1 MQLHCEE
8 EARSAISEEARAPRV
23 MAAAPAVPPIMAEE
37 RIKSSSSSNNNNNN
51 EYDVNLSLRDR
62 VNLAVRKTIE
72 DNHHQQPAPA
82 PGVVR

>member
-1 MQLHCEE
+1 M
-8 EARSAISEEARAPRV
+8 
-23 MAAAPAVPPIMAEE
+23 AAPAPQVVAEE
-37 RIKSSSSSNNNNNN
+37 RIKSSSSTNNVNNN

-72 DNHHQQPAPA
+72 DNHHQHQAPA